1 LSRSAVPGSLVNE
14 PIEQSQLSQEAL
26 KLSVEADR
34 AEGYSE
40 PHAAQVADL
49 AERLGIEF
57 GLRGSDLTS
66 LRLAAFAHDW
76 GSRLVRV
83 QNLLAPSRLDWR
95 ERLDMWRHPILGE
108 QLAAEHGLPRYAQ
121 LLIRWHHESWNGLGY
136 PDGLAGEAIPIGS
149 RILRAVDSY
158 YAMTSDRPYRPRLEK
173 AVALKTLADLAGI
186 EFDPQVASRLAALM
200 RDEPECADTPE
211 TESDAGGAT
220 FSARM
225 SSSASSR
232 TSWLGFE
239 LSVLRRLK
247 FMSIALP
254 FACTP
259 DLGWY
264 LKFWGKEVDCND
276 LRQSAW
282 WTLRALVENSYEG
295 LGEEDISR
303 LLANDWPEQSSLRN
317 EALGVFLSEPDA
329 LWFDRLWLRLQE
341 TEQEYKR
348 ASGYLHGLSVAHYV
362 NSFDAQTH
370 GLRRPLSEVFV
381 TLWQRGREI
390 IDNGKTNKCSNREA
404 GEFISEA
411 RSDVMFTRFPDP
423 RGLGRLTRTNAW
435 LEEVWVRGEPESW
448 EEMVA
453 SRRGKLGGTMIS
465 KQRYLELIGGFL
477 ARAEH
482 IPKWAIAH
490 ADEGFLTVSEL
501 VATVKT
507 FRPVEAVYSKD
518 FSSVLVGRHAYVIV
532 AG

>member
-1 LSRSAVPGSLVNE
+1 MSRPAVPGNLVNE

-211 TESDAGGAT
+211 TESRRRWRD
-220 FSARM
+220 F
-225 SSSASSR
+225 
-232 TSWLGFE
+232 FDKD
-239 LSVLRRLK
+239 VLK
-247 FMSIALP
+247 
-254 FACTP
+254 C
-259 DLGWY
+259 
-264 LKFWGKEVDCND
+264 
-276 LRQSAW
+276 LRHVHPGS
-282 WTLRALVENSYEG
+282 
-295 LGEEDISR
+295 D
-303 LLANDWPEQSSLRN
+303 
-317 EALGVFLSEPDA
+317 
-329 LWFDRLWLRLQE
+329 
-341 TEQEYKR
+341 
-348 ASGYLHGLSVAHYV
+348 
-362 NSFDAQTH
+362 
-370 GLRRPLSEVFV
+370 
-381 TLWQRGREI
+381 
-390 IDNGKTNKCSNREA
+390 SN
-404 GEFISEA
+404 
-411 RSDVMFTRFPDP
+411 
-423 RGLGRLTRTNAW
+423 
-435 LEEVWVRGEPESW
+435 
-448 EEMVA
+448 
-453 SRRGKLGGTMIS
+453 
-465 KQRYLELIGGFL
+465 
-477 ARAEH
+477 
-482 IPKWAIAH
+482 
-490 ADEGFLTVSEL
+490 
-501 VATVKT
+501 
-507 FRPVEAVYSKD
+507 
-518 FSSVLVGRHAYVIV
+518 
-532 AG
+532 